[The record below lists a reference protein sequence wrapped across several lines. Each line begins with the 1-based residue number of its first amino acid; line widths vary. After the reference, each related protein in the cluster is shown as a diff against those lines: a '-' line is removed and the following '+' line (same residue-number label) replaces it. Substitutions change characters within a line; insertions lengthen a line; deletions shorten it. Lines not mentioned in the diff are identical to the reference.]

1 MAYHILNDTRTTKV
15 MVMHKKT
22 ATGHDYKVKYGC
34 NQIEMEGEA
43 LKVYFESMSLLWK
56 YQD

>member
-1 MAYHILNDTRTTKV
+1 MAYHILNDTRAAKV
-15 MVMHKKT
+15 MVIHKNRV
-22 ATGHDYKVKYGC
+22 TGHDYKVRYGR

-43 LKVYFESMSLLWK
+43 FESMSLLWK